1 MAKAFRYAL
10 KHSLPILISY
20 IPVALAYGV
29 LMQNCGYNFVWTGAC
44 SIFVLAGS
52 LQYLM
57 VTFFAGG
64 VSLLTVAI
72 MSLLLNSRHIF
83 YGLSFIEKF
92 RTFGPWKYFLIY
104 SLTDENYSLH
114 CSHHFE
120 SDVNEKWAYVLT
132 AFLSI
137 SYWIILSIIG
147 ALIGSMLP
155 FNTTGIDFALTAL
168 FIVILIEQIL
178 GADNRLPAWLAFVSA
193 IVCLL
198 IFGPSNFILPSLV
211 ITVALL
217 SILRHRIEPVKA
229 VKEEKEE
236 AEMVLTT
243 IQSIAIIAVCG
254 ICTLLERALPFLIF
268 SGRAVPEPVR
278 YLGRVLPMAIMATLV
293 IYCLKG
299 ISFSSAAGFAPLLIA
314 SAVTAIL
321 HLWKRSTL
329 ISIFCGTVCYMV
341 LVQLVFA

>member
-137 SYWIILSIIG
+137 YILKIQQCIHIFRHLLLKYMYGKFHPVVTSSCHPSAKLIIHSSRSSVII
-147 ALIGSMLP
+147 I
-155 FNTTGIDFALTAL
+155 NHL
-168 FIVILIEQIL
+168 FL
-178 GADNRLPAWLAFVSA
+178 F
-193 IVCLL
+193 
-198 IFGPSNFILPSLV
+198 
-211 ITVALL
+211 
-217 SILRHRIEPVKA
+217 
-229 VKEEKEE
+229 
-236 AEMVLTT
+236 
-243 IQSIAIIAVCG
+243 
-254 ICTLLERALPFLIF
+254 
-268 SGRAVPEPVR
+268 
-278 YLGRVLPMAIMATLV
+278 
-293 IYCLKG
+293 
-299 ISFSSAAGFAPLLIA
+299 
-314 SAVTAIL
+314 
-321 HLWKRSTL
+321 
-329 ISIFCGTVCYMV
+329 
-341 LVQLVFA
+341 

>member
-1 MAKAFRYAL
+1 MAG
-10 KHSLPILISY
+10 ILFKY
-20 IPVALAYGV
+20 PPV
-29 LMQNCGYNFVWTGAC
+29 
-44 SIFVLAGS
+44 
-52 LQYLM
+52 QY
-57 VTFFAGG
+57 VRQRIGIGCT
-64 VSLLTVAI
+64 LL
-72 MSLLLNSRHIF
+72 
-83 YGLSFIEKF
+83 
-92 RTFGPWKYFLIY
+92 FL
-104 SLTDENYSLH
+104 
-114 CSHHFE
+114 
-120 SDVNEKWAYVLT
+120 LT

-236 AEMVLTT
+236 A
-243 IQSIAIIAVCG
+243 
-254 ICTLLERALPFLIF
+254 
-268 SGRAVPEPVR
+268 
-278 YLGRVLPMAIMATLV
+278 
-293 IYCLKG
+293 
-299 ISFSSAAGFAPLLIA
+299 
-314 SAVTAIL
+314 
-321 HLWKRSTL
+321 
-329 ISIFCGTVCYMV
+329 
-341 LVQLVFA
+341 

>member
-155 FNTTGIDFALTAL
+155 FNTTGIDFAMTAL
-168 FIVILIEQIL
+168 FIVICVNQWRET
-178 GADNRLPAWLAFVSA
+178 RCHLPAKTVFFCGMLCLALFGPSGFILPPLIAVSA
-193 IVCLL
+193 LLL
-198 IFGPSNFILPSLV
+198 IF
-211 ITVALL
+211 
-217 SILRHRIEPVKA
+217 RH
-229 VKEEKEE
+229 
-236 AEMVLTT
+236 T
-243 IQSIAIIAVCG
+243 IQRNM
-254 ICTLLERALPFLIF
+254 EDF
-268 SGRAVPEPVR
+268 S
-278 YLGRVLPMAIMATLV
+278 
-293 IYCLKG
+293 
-299 ISFSSAAGFAPLLIA
+299 
-314 SAVTAIL
+314 
-321 HLWKRSTL
+321 
-329 ISIFCGTVCYMV
+329 
-341 LVQLVFA
+341 

>member
-137 SYWIILSIIG
+137 YILKIQQCIHIFCYLLLKYMYGKLHPVVTSSCHPSAKLII
-147 ALIGSMLP
+147 
-155 FNTTGIDFALTAL
+155 
-168 FIVILIEQIL
+168 
-178 GADNRLPAWLAFVSA
+178 
-193 IVCLL
+193 
-198 IFGPSNFILPSLV
+198 
-211 ITVALL
+211 
-217 SILRHRIEPVKA
+217 H
-229 VKEEKEE
+229 
-236 AEMVLTT
+236 
-243 IQSIAIIAVCG
+243 
-254 ICTLLERALPFLIF
+254 
-268 SGRAVPEPVR
+268 
-278 YLGRVLPMAIMATLV
+278 
-293 IYCLKG
+293 
-299 ISFSSAAGFAPLLIA
+299 SS
-314 SAVTAIL
+314 
-321 HLWKRSTL
+321 RSTVIIINHL
-329 ISIFCGTVCYMV
+329 F
-341 LVQLVFA
+341 LL